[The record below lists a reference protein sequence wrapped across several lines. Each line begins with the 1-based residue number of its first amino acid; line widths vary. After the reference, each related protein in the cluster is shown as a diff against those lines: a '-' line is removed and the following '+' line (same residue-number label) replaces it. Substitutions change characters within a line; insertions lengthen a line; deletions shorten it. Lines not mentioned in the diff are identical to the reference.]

1 MKLYLPEA
9 LKGEKELFGVAVVD
23 GTVETDHQ
31 VTIQCLKDYY
41 NASEVAPAVAKS
53 GKAAKSA
60 ESE

>member
-9 LKGEKELFGVAVVD
+9 LKNEKELFNVPVID
-23 GTVETDHQ
+23 GTVETDHE

-41 NASEVAPAVAKS
+41 GASEVAPSVAKS

-60 ESE
+60 ESV